1 MDLDA
6 IFRDMQG
13 TWGSSEEV
21 TPTENIVTNQ
31 EDSSE
36 EIIEVE
42 VLSDTS
48 SDSYDDDLI
57 NDTIESALD
66 ILLGEIIST
75 NNSPSNEL
83 TEAINDSNP
92 VDTSEEEVPE
102 IFIEDVIN
110 TITSNIEE
118 LEDNNIEEEEETTAT
133 ELPAVVETVVSE
145 DLTQYGRFKGAP
157 WFNIVKSLN
166 ITLAGLG
173 GIGSWLSIF
182 LARLGVNHMT
192 LYDADVFNEVN
203 MSGQLLATDS
213 INRFKVVSAQTLMES
228 LANYTSVDTIA
239 SFFTET
245 SEGSDI
251 MICGFDSM
259 FARKTYYNSWKK
271 RVQESS
277 NPKEM
282 LFIDGRLTAELFQI
296 FTIQGD
302 DEYVMNEY
310 ENNWLFND
318 DEADVTDCTF
328 KQTSHLAAMIGTY
341 MTTNLVNW
349 ANNLNEDNMER
360 RVPWFMEY
368 NSIFNLH
375 EYKF

>member
-1 MDLDA
+1 MDLDV

-21 TPTENIVTNQ
+21 TPIENTVTNQ

-36 EIIEVE
+36 EIIEAE
-42 VLSDTS
+42 VLSDDS
-48 SDSYDDDLI
+48 NVSYDDDLI

-66 ILLGEIIST
+66 ILLGEIVST
-75 NNSPSNEL
+75 NNSSSDES
-83 TEAINDSNP
+83 TEVINDSDSI
-92 VDTSEEEVPE
+92 DTLEEVPE
-102 IFIEDVIN
+102 IFTEGIIN
-110 TITSNIEE
+110 AVTPNIEE
-118 LEDNNIEEEEETTAT
+118 SEDNNTEEEEETTAT

-145 DLTQYGRFKGAP
+145 DLSQYGRFKGAP
-157 WFNIVKSLN
+157 WYNIVKSLN

-203 MSGQLLATDS
+203 MSGQLLTIDS
-213 INRFKVVSAQTLMES
+213 INRFKVESAQSLMWS
-228 LANYTSVDTIA
+228 LANYTSVDTVA

-245 SEGSDI
+245 SEGSDV
-251 MICGFDSM
+251 MLCGFDSM
-259 FARKTYYNSWKK
+259 SARKTYYYSWKN

-310 ENNWLFND
+310 ENSWLFSDN
-318 DEADVTDCTF
+318 EADVTDCTF